1 MGAGIMKLK
10 LNAEQKMALLVGA
23 CWALGVAALVVNAL

>member
-1 MGAGIMKLK
+1 MMKLK

-23 CWALGVAALVVNAL
+23 CWALGALGLLLNAM